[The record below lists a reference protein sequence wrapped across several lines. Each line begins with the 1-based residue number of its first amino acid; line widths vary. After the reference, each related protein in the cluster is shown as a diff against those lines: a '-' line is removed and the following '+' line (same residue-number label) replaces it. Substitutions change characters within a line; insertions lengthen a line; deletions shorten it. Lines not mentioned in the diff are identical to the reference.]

1 MVKKI
6 ERIALTGT
14 APGNPLEVMLHRFGT
29 PGDRPKVY
37 LQASLHA
44 DETPGMMVLH
54 HLIPLLEDAERNGRL
69 RGEIVVVP
77 YANPIGLGQIVNQIQ
92 LGRYALNGDGNFN
105 RNWPDLLTLAG
116 EEALKKLGSELTGDS
131 QANTARIRAVLH
143 QALKNF
149 EPRDTMESLRLALAG
164 EAVDADF
171 VLDLHCDDDSLMHI
185 YLLPQHWPDAS
196 DLVAELECRA
206 ALMAEDSGGGSF
218 DECFSTPWVR
228 LAKRFPGHP
237 IPPACLS
244 VTVELRGRADVS
256 DDLGR
261 KDAAALANFLRH
273 RGVILSDG
281 DAPGVPELQC
291 DATDLAATEVVHA
304 PGTGILSYEV
314 EIGDRV
320 EAGDTVAWL
329 IDPAA
334 ENPAKG
340 RQAILAGTCGL
351 ILTRKNHKYVA
362 ARESVAK
369 IVGSEIL
376 ESRSGGYLLE
386 D

>member
-14 APGNPLEVMLHRFGT
+14 APGNRLEVMLHRFGT
-29 PGDRPKVY
+29 AGQGPKVY

-54 HLIPLLEDAERNGRL
+54 HLIPLLEDADRKGRL

-77 YANPIGLGQIVNQIQ
+77 YANPIGLSQIVNQIQ

-105 RNWPDLLTLAG
+105 RNWPDLLALAG
-116 EEALKKLGSELTGDS
+116 EEAIGKLGHALTQDSEE
-131 QANTARIRAVLH
+131 NTALIRDVLR
-143 QALKNF
+143 QALENL
-149 EPRDTMESLRLALAG
+149 EPRDTMESLRATLAR

-196 DLVAELECRA
+196 DLIAELKCRA
-206 ALMAEDSGGGSF
+206 ALTAEDSGGGSF
-218 DECFSTPWVR
+218 DETFSTPWVR
-228 LAKRFPGHP
+228 LAKRFPAHP
-237 IPPACLS
+237 IAPACLA

-261 KDAAALANFLRH
+261 KDAAALARFLRH
-273 RGVILSDG
+273 RGIIISGD
-281 DAPGVPELQC
+281 DAPPAPELQC

-304 PGTGILSYEV
+304 PATGILSYEAELGDWV
-314 EIGDRV
+314 EK
-320 EAGDTVAWL
+320 GDTIAWL
-329 IDPAA
+329 IDPTA
-334 ENPAKG
+334 ESTADG
-340 RQAILAGTCGL
+340 RQAILAGTSGL
-351 ILTRKNHKYVA
+351 ILTRKNHKYVS

-369 IVGSEIL
+369 IVGSAIL